1 MLRLVLLVLV
11 LLILVVGPFVIWAED
26 IETIFADQGV
36 AGWMRGYGGWAWLV
50 GIGLIASD
58 IVLPVPA
65 TAVMSG
71 IGIIYGP
78 LTGGVICAA
87 GSMLAGILGYG
98 LCRMIGPE
106 RAQRIAGE
114 DGFAQA
120 RALFA
125 RSGGWTVAGSR
136 WLPVLPEMV
145 SFLAGL
151 TGMSARRYLAALACG
166 SVPLGFVF
174 ATAGHIGAD
183 NPIATMLLSALAPLA
198 LWALVRPFL
207 ATAG

>member
-1 MLRLVLLVLV
+1 MKKFLLQHGFRITTVSDGNEMHRALRDWKIDLVILDIML
-11 LLILVVGPFVIWAED
+11 P
-26 IETIFADQGV
+26 
-36 AGWMRGYGGWAWLV
+36 
-50 GIGLIASD
+50 
-58 IVLPVPA
+58 
-65 TAVMSG
+65 
-71 IGIIYGP
+71 
-78 LTGGVICAA
+78 
-87 GSMLAGILGYG
+87 
-98 LCRMIGPE
+98 
-106 RAQRIAGE
+106 GE

-125 RSGGWTVAGSR
+125 RYGGWTVAGSR

-207 ATAG
+207 ATAS